1 MMLKINL
8 KDTYIFCRNC
18 DDSNPYNSLNNNKGS
33 GRERDS
39 VLDIKNQVFMKKE
52 NPNGVKYQTG

>member
-8 KDTYIFCRNC
+8 KNTYIFCRNC

-39 VLDIKNQVFMKKE
+39 VF
-52 NPNGVKYQTG
+52 GY